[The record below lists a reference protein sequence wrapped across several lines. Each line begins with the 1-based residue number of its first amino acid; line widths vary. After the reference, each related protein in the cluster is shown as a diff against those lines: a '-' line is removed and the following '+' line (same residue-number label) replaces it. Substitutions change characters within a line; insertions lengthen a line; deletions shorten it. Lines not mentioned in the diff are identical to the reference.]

1 LWKIDVI
8 FLARS
13 SGQKEIMRISFAA
26 ILFALS
32 ACGGGGDYIAQA
44 NRAPMADAG
53 PSQTVAVGSSIK
65 LAGGGADADQDLINY
80 SWTLSKPAGSS
91 ATLLNYHVATPTFF
105 ADLPGAYVATLIVND
120 GKLDSAP
127 SSVTITVH

>member
-1 LWKIDVI
+1 
-8 FLARS
+8 
-13 SGQKEIMRISFAA
+13 MRISIAA

-32 ACGGGGDYIAQA
+32 ACGGGGDYVAQA
-44 NRAPMADAG
+44 NRAPVADAG
-53 PSQTVAVGSSIK
+53 SAQTIAIGTSIK
-65 LAGGGADADQDLINY
+65 LSGGGTDADQDLLSY
-80 SWTLSKPAGSS
+80 SWTLTKPVGSS

-127 SSVTITVH
+127 SNVTITAQ

>member
-1 LWKIDVI
+1 
-8 FLARS
+8 
-13 SGQKEIMRISFAA
+13 MRISFAA

-32 ACGGGGDYIAQA
+32 ACGGGGDYVAQA
-44 NRAPMADAG
+44 NRAPVADAG
-53 PSQTVAVGSSIK
+53 PAQTVAAGTAIK
-65 LAGGGADADQDLINY
+65 LTGTGSDADRDLIGY
-80 SWTLSKPAGSS
+80 SWTLTKPAGSS

-127 SSVTITVH
+127 SNVTITAQGP